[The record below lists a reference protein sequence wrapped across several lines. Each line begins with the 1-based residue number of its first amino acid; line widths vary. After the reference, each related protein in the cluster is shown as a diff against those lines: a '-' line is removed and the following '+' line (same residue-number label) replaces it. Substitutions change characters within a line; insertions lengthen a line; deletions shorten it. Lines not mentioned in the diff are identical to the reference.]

1 MEREIPSPLAGSS
14 LACSPFDAVVFAGG
28 GCRCFWQAGFWS
40 VARPALAIE
49 PRVVA
54 GVSAGTAFACASLAG
69 TSEQVL
75 EDFKRR
81 SAANA
86 RNVYP
91 AHVLGSEPIFPH
103 ERMYRGT
110 IVENIDQAVFERLL
124 AGPELRVL
132 IARPPGWMGARSG
145 LAVGIVAAV
154 LNARERRVH
163 ARWGNH
169 FGFRPEVVSVQSC
182 RSIDELVELIMHS
195 SCTPPVVP
203 LYRRGRRIVL
213 DGGLLDNAPAS
224 LVGQAQSTL
233 VLLTRHYGERKTPSV
248 PGRTYVQPSQ
258 RVPVAK
264 WDYTNPRLI
273 QQTYDLGRRD
283 GEAFARSWLA
293 SELDREPGREEGRE
307 MSRAGQGREAL
318 AR

>member
-1 MEREIPSPLAGSS
+1 MEPGPPLPVAV
-14 LACSPFDAVVFAGG
+14 SPFDAVVFAGG

-49 PRVVA
+49 PHVVA
-54 GVSAGTAFACASLAG
+54 GVSAGAAFACSALAG
-69 TSEQVL
+69 TGERVL
-75 EDFKRR
+75 EYFKRR

-91 AHVLGSEPIFPH
+91 RNVMGSDPVFPH

-110 IVENIDQAVFERLL
+110 IADNIDQAVFERLRV
-124 AGPELRVL
+124 GPELRVL
-132 IARPPGWMGARSG
+132 IARPPSWLGARSG
-145 LAVGIVAAV
+145 LAVGIVAAM
-154 LNARERRVH
+154 LNQRERRVH
-163 ARWGNH
+163 PRWGNY
-169 FGFRPEVVSVQSC
+169 FGFRSEVVSVRRC
-182 RSIDELVELIMHS
+182 RSIDELVDLILHS

-224 LVGQAQSTL
+224 LVGQARSTL

-248 PGRTYVQPSQ
+248 PGRSYVQPSR
-258 RVPVAK
+258 RVPIAK
-264 WDYTNPRLI
+264 WDYTSPHLI
-273 QQTYDLGRRD
+273 QETYDLGRRD
-283 GEAFARSWLA
+283 GEAFASSWLGR
-293 SELDREPGREEGRE
+293 ELGGQEGRRPDREIRSAQP
-307 MSRAGQGREAL
+307 SREAL